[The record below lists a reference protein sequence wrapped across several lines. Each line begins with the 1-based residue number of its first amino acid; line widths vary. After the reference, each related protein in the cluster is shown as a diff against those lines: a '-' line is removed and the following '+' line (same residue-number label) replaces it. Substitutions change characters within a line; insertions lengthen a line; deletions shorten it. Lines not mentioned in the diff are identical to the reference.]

1 MRGTALLPDDE
12 EPILALVAETIENI
26 GDDIELLLARDGQE
40 ALDIAKREK
49 PDVLILD
56 VSMPK
61 RNAYEVCQLLKRDPA
76 TSHARIIMLTGL
88 DHEVARRKAL
98 EEAGADAYVCKPW
111 SPTELLKI
119 MGKLLKLPA

>member
-1 MRGTALLPDDE
+1 MRCTVLLADDE
-12 EPILALVAETIENI
+12 EPILELVAETVENI
-26 GDDIELLLARDGQE
+26 GGDIELLLARDGQE

-49 PDVLILD
+49 PDVVILD
-56 VSMPK
+56 VSMPR
-61 RNAYEVCQLLKRDPA
+61 RNGYEVCQLLKRDPA

-111 SPTELLKI
+111 SPAALLEI
-119 MGKLLKLPA
+119 MEKFLKLPA